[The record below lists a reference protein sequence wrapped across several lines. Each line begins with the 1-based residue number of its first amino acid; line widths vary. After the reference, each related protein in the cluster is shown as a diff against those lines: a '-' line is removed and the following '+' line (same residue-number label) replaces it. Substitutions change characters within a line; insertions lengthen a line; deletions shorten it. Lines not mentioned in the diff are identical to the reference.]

1 MQSLFLRSATRTVP
15 NTFAA
20 HRLGSLRFITQ
31 EVRAKID
38 GAVKAKPL
46 VLFMKGTPE
55 MPQCGFSR
63 AVVQILD
70 LHGVPLENMQSYDV
84 LVDPELRSSIK
95 EYSYVICR
103 RDFRAA

>member
-1 MQSLFLRSATRTVP
+1 MQSLFLRSATR

-20 HRLGSLRFITQ
+20 HRLGSLRFLTQ

-55 MPQCGFSR
+55 LPQCGFSR

-70 LHGVPLENMQSYDV
+70 LHGVPPEKMQSYDV
-84 LVDPELRSSIK
+84 LVDQELRSSIK
-95 EYSYVICR
+95 EYS
-103 RDFRAA
+103 